1 MRSGSVQHMLKP
13 KKAGLRL
20 LRLLTGV
27 ILFSAL
33 QTVGICRESKTVFS
47 TWDIFEPDKL
57 ASIWLIKRFIDPE
70 ARIKLYPKGE
80 PITEGIPFDTPD
92 AEFRRYHNIS
102 TYEMF
107 RQHYKIDD
115 PRCRYISRIIH
126 DIEINTWEK
135 KVMVESRFM
144 IDAVQ
149 KIVDDA
155 DSPDEIILKGIRLF
169 DHFYDHQDF
178 MVPAEP

>member
-1 MRSGSVQHMLKP
+1 MKP
-13 KKAGLRL
+13 KRIGLL
-20 LRLLTGV
+20 LLA
-27 ILFSAL
+27 ILIGLAVFSAP
-33 QTVGICRESKTVFS
+33 QTSGLCGESAPVFS
-47 TWDIFEPDKL
+47 TWDILEPDKL
-57 ASIWLIKRFIDPE
+57 ASIWLIKKFINPE

-92 AEFRRYHNIS
+92 AEFRRYHNIT

-135 KVMVESRFM
+135 KVMEESRFVM
-144 IDAVQ
+144 DAVQ
-149 KIVDDA
+149 KIVEEA
-155 DSPDEIILKGIRLF
+155 DSHDEIILRGIRLF
-169 DHFYDHQDF
+169 DHFYDHQVF

>member
-1 MRSGSVQHMLKP
+1 MTKQ
-13 KKAGLRL
+13 KKIESWLLPLFIGLF
-20 LRLLTGV
+20 
-27 ILFSAL
+27 IFSAP
-33 QTVGICRESKTVFS
+33 QTSGICVESKAVFS

-57 ASIWLIKRFIDPE
+57 ASIWLIKRFVDPE
-70 ARIKLYPKGE
+70 AQIKFYPRGE

-102 TYEMF
+102 TFEMF

-115 PRCRYISRIIH
+115 PRCRYISKIIH

-135 KVMVESRFM
+135 KVMAESRFV

-149 KIVDDA
+149 KIIDDA
-155 DSPDEIILKGIRLF
+155 DSSDEIILKGIQFFDRL
-169 DHFYDHQDF
+169 YEQ
-178 MVPAEP
+178 